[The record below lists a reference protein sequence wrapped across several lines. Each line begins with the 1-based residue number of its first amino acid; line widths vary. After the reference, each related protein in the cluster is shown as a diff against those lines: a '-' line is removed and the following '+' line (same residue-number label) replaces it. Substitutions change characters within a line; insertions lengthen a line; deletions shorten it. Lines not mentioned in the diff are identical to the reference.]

1 MEGSSTSL
9 KSKCVRVFAMEECAG
24 TLDEYVDDAVD
35 KVCNVVA
42 ALTNSFPTL
51 DGATIVFEASSVIR
65 GLKGITSAVSIRRS
79 TYKDI
84 YGYTY

>member
-1 MEGSSTSL
+1 
-9 KSKCVRVFAMEECAG
+9 MEECAG